1 MEEKDEMFVDKEDTG
16 GRPVYHPRPVYYVP
30 PGKSESRDYW
40 PGLMEG
46 SYIYSHLE
54 RFGNT
59 VISYKHVEV
68 LVKHVWHMY
77 FGKHCP
83 KDVRTNKRYEKKY
96 EYCLKMIE
104 DYISQHFGKP
114 VRLRY
119 VISEKAIMKEDGLIH
134 YVPYHPENDEI
145 DDFWIIDVVK

>member
-1 MEEKDEMFVDKEDTG
+1 
-16 GRPVYHPRPVYYVP
+16 
-30 PGKSESRDYW
+30 
-40 PGLMEG
+40 
-46 SYIYSHLE
+46 
-54 RFGNT
+54 
-59 VISYKHVEV
+59 
-68 LVKHVWHMY
+68 
-77 FGKHCP
+77 
-83 KDVRTNKRYEKKY
+83 
-96 EYCLKMIE
+96 MIE